1 MCFSSCMFTR
11 EVCNKEM
18 VQCLKQ
24 ICPRCM
30 PANSMSMCKVYDSM
44 AVRVADAL
52 SVFSCY
58 ACCLNINK
66 PNSNNTMMQNGQ
78 TIKPPSANGGNS
90 MSQTN
95 SAGAA
100 ASATTRAPQNG
111 AGNINN
117 GNKPVNAV
125 NQNKP
130 TNAGVQTKPA
140 NTGNQNKPTNAGNQN
155 KPTNAGN
162 QNKPTNGNNLGGVV
176 PGNGNIAYLLLLVR
190 GNKSCASGTC
200 PFWEKHGRSFAALRC
215 YQQQYQECTCLHR
228 MCFSSCMFTREVCNK
243 EMVQCLKQICPR
255 CMPANSMS
263 MCKVYDSMAVRVAD
277 ALSVFSCYACCPN
290 INKPNS
296 NNTMMQ
302 NGQTIKPPS
311 ANGGNSMS
319 QTNSAGAAASATT
332 RAPQNGAGNINNGNK
347 PVNAVNQN
355 KPTNAGIQTK
365 PANTGNQNKPTNAGN
380 QNKPTNAG
388 NQNKPTNGKEI
399 L

>member
-1 MCFSSCMFTR
+1 MHINLLFLF
-11 EVCNKEM
+11 
-18 VQCLKQ
+18 
-24 ICPRCM
+24 
-30 PANSMSMCKVYDSM
+30 
-44 AVRVADAL
+44 AVFIV
-52 SVFSCY
+52 VV
-58 ACCLNINK
+58 
-66 PNSNNTMMQNGQ
+66 
-78 TIKPPSANGGNS
+78 
-90 MSQTN
+90 N
-95 SAGAA
+95 SAAIQTSKA
-100 ASATTRAPQNG
+100 KSAY
-111 AGNINN
+111 
-117 GNKPVNAV
+117 
-125 NQNKP
+125 
-130 TNAGVQTKPA
+130 
-140 NTGNQNKPTNAGNQN
+140 
-155 KPTNAGN
+155 
-162 QNKPTNGNNLGGVV
+162 
-176 PGNGNIAYLLLLVR
+176 AYLRSVR

-243 EMVQCLKQICPR
+243 EMVQCLQQICPR

-388 NQNKPTNGKEI
+388 NQNKPNNGNNLGGVVPGNGNIAVNNANKKPNQNQP
-399 L
+399 LLRKVSTTARTPVQAQKKP